1 MNMNYSSFK
10 TALLFK
16 RRQNCTKKFAHYYQ
30 NFKSVITVMAVTVH
44 IGVDHASFNCIRH
57 VAPTCTPSNS
67 ISTGSA
73 IFAALTV
80 VIDRQTVYNSWKY
93 CKSRGILLMFLENI
107 YN

>member
-80 VIDRQTVYNSWKY
+80 VINRQTGCLRLLEILQISWYFVDVPGKN
-93 CKSRGILLMFLENI
+93 L
-107 YN
+107 